1 MDEGRTTKTY
11 QIIFGEG
18 SGSREESKENGP
30 RPSMVKMTQ
39 YHIVTVPRL
48 TARDTLRSVKWKVAE
63 ALKKDGA
70 LKEEEIDEML
80 SDRYQFHDIRSLNQQ
95 MLKLTERIGK
105 IESQKKLQVAT
116 EQRSSVS
123 EISIKLDL
131 CRHSFMPLVSDL
143 PCYGMFT
150 KQPA

>member
-1 MDEGRTTKTY
+1 
-11 QIIFGEG
+11 
-18 SGSREESKENGP
+18 
-30 RPSMVKMTQ
+30 
-39 YHIVTVPRL
+39 
-48 TARDTLRSVKWKVAE
+48 
-63 ALKKDGA
+63 
-70 LKEEEIDEML
+70 ML

-116 EQRSSVS
+116 EQRSSVA

-143 PCYGMFT
+143 PCYGLFT